1 MPDQAA
7 GGNERPRHHVDYDRS
22 SRRIAVTRR
31 LGRSGG
37 IVTPR
42 TLLRLTLIERFALWQ
57 GSQELGIATS
67 GQRLIALLALRNRAV
82 GRLHVAGILWPDYPT
97 ERSLADL
104 RTALWR
110 VNQASEQV
118 IAATSLL
125 LRLDAA
131 VEVDV
136 HNVMAFARRL
146 SQAWATSQ
154 TVDLDAVP
162 LADLVGDLLPDWY
175 DDWLQDEREGL
186 RQTRLHAL
194 ESLARGLSE
203 CGRHADAIQAA
214 LAALRLEP
222 LRETAHRTLIE
233 IHLAEGNWSE
243 ACRQFQRCRRL
254 LREELGVEPSDSMR
268 LLFEQRSGLPSLPAA
283 RHAAA
288 RRGVQM
294 ATASPQGPPATHH
307 TQNGMQPSST
317 APSVRG

>member
-1 MPDQAA
+1 MA
-7 GGNERPRHHVDYDRS
+7 G
-22 SRRIAVTRR
+22 T
-31 LGRSGG
+31 
-37 IVTPR
+37 
-42 TLLRLTLIERFALWQ
+42 
-57 GSQELGIATS
+57 
-67 GQRLIALLALRNRAV
+67 
-82 GRLHVAGILWPDYPT
+82 LWPDYST

-110 VNQASEQV
+110 VNQSSEQV
-118 IAATSLL
+118 IAATPSFLG
-125 LRLDAA
+125 LDDDI
-131 VEVDV
+131 EVDV
-136 HNVMAFARRL
+136 RNLAAFARRL
-146 SQAWATSQ
+146 NQTGIASE
-154 TVDLDAVP
+154 TVDLDSVR

-175 DDWLQDEREGL
+175 DDWLQDEREAL

-194 ESLARGLSE
+194 ESLARRLSAS
-203 CGRHADAIQAA
+203 GRHADAIQAA
-214 LAALRLEP
+214 LAAIRLEP
-222 LRETAHRTLIE
+222 LRETAHHTLIE

-268 LLFEQRSGLPSLPAA
+268 LLLEQRPGLPSLPAA